1 MGAAEWLLLITLS
14 ILWGGSFFFNAVA
27 LRDLPPLTVVI
38 ARVAIAAAV
47 LWLLIA
53 LSGQRLAVRPGLWLA
68 FFAMG
73 ALNNVIPFT
82 LIVWG
87 QTRIGSGLA
96 SILNATTPLFTVI
109 LAHWLTRDEPMTPA
123 RVIGVVC
130 GLLGVA
136 VMIGTRAFEQFGLE
150 VIAQLAVVGA
160 AISYAFAGI
169 FGRRFKQTPPLIT
182 AAGQLSASALMM
194 LPVVM
199 FVDRPWDLTTPGPQT
214 WGAVFGLAVFSSA
227 LAYVIFNPGE
237 RSATGDQRSRRGAGS
252 PASDGHDPDRPRSC
266 RHRWT
271 THRCLPGRPWQTI
284 TGFSKSVPRA
294 FNVQTRPLSSTAQ
307 RSVITKFPT
316 CCLRKNAFCASAI
329 LSNGNVF
336 ASSGRIS
343 SRSM

>member
-136 VMIGTRAFEQFGLE
+136 VMIGTRALEQFGLE

-227 LAYVIFNPGE
+227 LAYVIYFRILARAGATNLLLVTFLIPVSALLLGISVLGE
-237 RSATGDQRSRRGAGS
+237 VLEARQVTGMILIALGLAAID
-252 PASDGHDPDRPRSC
+252 
-266 RHRWT
+266 
-271 THRCLPGRPWQTI
+271 GRPI
-284 TGFSKSVPRA
+284 A
-294 FNVQTRPLSSTAQ
+294 A
-307 RSVITKFPT
+307 
-316 CCLRKNAFCASAI
+316 CLAA
-329 LSNGNVF
+329 L
-336 ASSGRIS
+336 GR
-343 SRSM
+343 R

>member
-1 MGAAEWLLLITLS
+1 MVL
-14 ILWGGSFFFNAVA
+14 
-27 LRDLPPLTVVI
+27 

-47 LWLLIA
+47 LWLLIV

-109 LAHWLTRDEPMTPA
+109 LAHWLTHDERMTPA

-130 GLLGVA
+130 GFVGVA
-136 VMIGTRAFEQFGLE
+136 VMIGMRAFEQFGLE

-169 FGRRFKQTPPLIT
+169 FGRRFKQTPPLMT

-227 LAYVIFNPGE
+227 LAYVIYFRILARAGATNLLLVTFLIPVSALLLGISVLGE
-237 RSATGDQRSRRGAGS
+237 VLEARQVTGMILIALGLVAID
-252 PASDGHDPDRPRSC
+252 
-266 RHRWT
+266 
-271 THRCLPGRPWQTI
+271 GRP
-284 TGFSKSVPRA
+284 VA
-294 FNVQTRPLSSTAQ
+294 A
-307 RSVITKFPT
+307 
-316 CCLRKNAFCASAI
+316 CLAA
-329 LSNGNVF
+329 V
-336 ASSGRIS
+336 GR
-343 SRSM
+343 R

>member
-1 MGAAEWLLLITLS
+1 MGAAEWLWLITLS

-27 LRDLPPLTVVI
+27 LRDLPPLTVVL

-130 GLLGVA
+130 GILGVA
-136 VMIGTRAFEQFGLE
+136 VMIGMRAFEQFGLE

-169 FGRRFKQTPPLIT
+169 FGRRFKETPPLVT
-182 AAGQLSASALMM
+182 AAGQLSASTLMM

-227 LAYVIFNPGE
+227 LAYVIYFRILARAGATNLLLVTFLIPVSALLLGISVLGE
-237 RSATGDQRSRRGAGS
+237 VLEARQVTGMILIALGLAAID
-252 PASDGHDPDRPRSC
+252 
-266 RHRWT
+266 
-271 THRCLPGRPWQTI
+271 GRPI
-284 TGFSKSVPRA
+284 A
-294 FNVQTRPLSSTAQ
+294 A
-307 RSVITKFPT
+307 
-316 CCLRKNAFCASAI
+316 CLAA
-329 LSNGNVF
+329 V
-336 ASSGRIS
+336 GR
-343 SRSM
+343 R

>member
-109 LAHWLTRDEPMTPA
+109 LAHCLTRDEPMTPA

-136 VMIGTRAFEQFGLE
+136 VMIGTRALEQFGLE

-227 LAYVIFNPGE
+227 LAYVIYFRILARAGATNLLLVTFLIPVSALLLGISVLGE
-237 RSATGDQRSRRGAGS
+237 VLEARQVTGMILIALGLAAID
-252 PASDGHDPDRPRSC
+252 
-266 RHRWT
+266 
-271 THRCLPGRPWQTI
+271 GRPI
-284 TGFSKSVPRA
+284 A
-294 FNVQTRPLSSTAQ
+294 A
-307 RSVITKFPT
+307 
-316 CCLRKNAFCASAI
+316 CLAA
-329 LSNGNVF
+329 L
-336 ASSGRIS
+336 GR
-343 SRSM
+343 R

>member
-27 LRDLPPLTVVI
+27 LRDLPPLTVVL

-136 VMIGTRAFEQFGLE
+136 VMIGTRALEQFGLE

-227 LAYVIFNPGE
+227 LAYVIYFRILARAGATNLLLVTFLIPVSALLLGISVLGE
-237 RSATGDQRSRRGAGS
+237 VLEARQVTGMILIALGLAAID
-252 PASDGHDPDRPRSC
+252 
-266 RHRWT
+266 
-271 THRCLPGRPWQTI
+271 GRPI
-284 TGFSKSVPRA
+284 A
-294 FNVQTRPLSSTAQ
+294 A
-307 RSVITKFPT
+307 
-316 CCLRKNAFCASAI
+316 CLAA
-329 LSNGNVF
+329 L
-336 ASSGRIS
+336 GR
-343 SRSM
+343 R

>member
-109 LAHWLTRDEPMTPA
+109 LAHCLTRDEPMTPA

-227 LAYVIFNPGE
+227 LAYVIYFRILARAGATNLLLVTFLIPVSALLLGISVLGE
-237 RSATGDQRSRRGAGS
+237 VLEARQVTGMILIALGLAAID
-252 PASDGHDPDRPRSC
+252 
-266 RHRWT
+266 
-271 THRCLPGRPWQTI
+271 GRPI
-284 TGFSKSVPRA
+284 A
-294 FNVQTRPLSSTAQ
+294 A
-307 RSVITKFPT
+307 
-316 CCLRKNAFCASAI
+316 CLAA
-329 LSNGNVF
+329 L
-336 ASSGRIS
+336 GR
-343 SRSM
+343 R

>member
-1 MGAAEWLLLITLS
+1 MGAAEWLWLITLS

-27 LRDLPPLTVVI
+27 LRDLPPLTVVL

-109 LAHWLTRDEPMTPA
+109 LAHWLTHDEPMTPA

-136 VMIGTRAFEQFGLE
+136 VMIGMRAFEQFGLE

-169 FGRRFKQTPPLIT
+169 FGRRFKQTPPLMT

-194 LPVVM
+194 LPVAM

-227 LAYVIFNPGE
+227 LAYVIYFRILARAGATNLLLVTFLIPVSALLLGISVLGE
-237 RSATGDQRSRRGAGS
+237 VLEARQVTGMILIALGLAAID
-252 PASDGHDPDRPRSC
+252 
-266 RHRWT
+266 
-271 THRCLPGRPWQTI
+271 GRPI
-284 TGFSKSVPRA
+284 A
-294 FNVQTRPLSSTAQ
+294 A
-307 RSVITKFPT
+307 
-316 CCLRKNAFCASAI
+316 CLAA
-329 LSNGNVF
+329 V
-336 ASSGRIS
+336 GR
-343 SRSM
+343 R